1 MALCTKLPLKLE
13 ETEIGP
19 WWVRDEEEKEMTIG
33 GFETGLDR
41 ITCGSA
47 GLNLKIIFSL
57 ITGKKLPKH
66 FYKMCH
72 ATKLGYFIN
81 ILKVWNITQED
92 LKTHEGLKKYKW
104 D

>member
-1 MALCTKLPLKLE
+1 
-13 ETEIGP
+13 
-19 WWVRDEEEKEMTIG
+19 MTIG
-33 GFETGLDR
+33 GFEIGLDR

-47 GLNLKIIFSL
+47 GLNLKIITISL
-57 ITGKKLPKH
+57 ITDKNHLKH
-66 FYKMCH
+66 SYKMCH
-72 ATKLGYFIN
+72 ASKVRHFIN